1 MKNYKQKLVST
12 AVVIWAAGVEGNK
25 IQGLPE
31 DIWIANKRVMVD
43 RYNKVIGFDNIYAI
57 GDIACMSTPKYPKGH
72 PQVANVAIKQAKL
85 LCSNLKQVFNKKT
98 CTEYEYNDLGT
109 MATIGRNKAVVDFS
123 FANFKGYFAWLIW
136 MFLHLMLILT
146 VKNRLII
153 FINWAWVYILQ
164 KIVRCD

>member
-98 CTEYEYNDLGT
+98 
-109 MATIGRNKAVVDFS
+109 
-123 FANFKGYFAWLIW
+123 
-136 MFLHLMLILT
+136 
-146 VKNRLII
+146 
-153 FINWAWVYILQ
+153 
-164 KIVRCD
+164 